1 MNKALTKIDRGRLQ
15 QYVVKY
21 IEDLSRDPEAV
32 SDKVIDLFEVQSDQ
46 QISNN
51 QKLERMDKIVNLIQD
66 KHLYVNSKCDGYER
80 LGADAAIFS
89 LAYKTGTIINEMNH
103 LDIFYAESDIDKAKK
118 SNLTN
123 TAINR
128 GKSSENQAEIGIPI
142 SKNEM
147 KIGSSAN
154 NKEIGAEGSSSFVL
168 LCELF
173 ENRFRKTL
181 IFMGVIISTAIGA
194 AISWILGA
202 PTSKYCAYGAIAGGV
217 VTLGYI
223 LVKRLNNMHKEN

>member
-46 QISNN
+46 HINKN

-103 LDIFYAESDIDKAKK
+103 LDIFYVESDIDKAKK
-118 SNLTN
+118 SNLT
-123 TAINR
+123 AINTV
-128 GKSSENQAEIGIPI
+128 KLSKNKAETSINIP
-142 SKNEM
+142 KNEM
-147 KIGSSAN
+147 KIESSAA
-154 NKEIGAEGSSSFVL
+154 NKEMGTEGSSIFGL

-202 PTSKYCAYGAIAGGV
+202 PTPKYCAYGAIAGGV